1 MSDPSPTGTEQT
13 PAAPALS
20 GPQSPK
26 AAMPTIQSVTSAV
39 IAARR
44 VGDGYARFDSRQ
56 ASAETPGGGGALRK
70 LRRVRSSDRIMK
82 TSGRLVRTSSPKVT
96 ASPYSRAFVSR
107 TPATPWPPHE
117 GCEASE
123 SGAAGSHVADEA
135 ALSMGEEW
143 PPSKPSGAACG
154 GLRGVLG
161 LRAGTSVW
169 GLEPWDL
176 RRWCLSHGWAGATCA
191 TCGSW
196 PFLSSRLSWLELWMD
211 VGGGEEVLSRSG
223 LFFDLVFTLLWSAA
237 IFVSMLRIWSTEVA
251 YRGRLAVWVGRWL
264 EVALLA
270 PAAEI
275 LVDECGGIVV
285 WLVGRQLLSPG
296 LLLLLLLLGGFW
308 ADVRQMCRE
317 ARKGLLSGPHFPRG
331 RVSLPLNAHFG
342 IARRAELHRPRG
354 RRGTA
359 HRARDRYT
367 NHQPTSQQVAS
378 TGERFTVDDLEAIFS
393 DIDKNPSD
401 NRLVESELE
410 EAVPYLTRLGAE
422 PRLRGFRSP
431 ALADVFAFDV
441 DQSGTLEFE
450 EFVPWAV
457 EQDPVSH
464 LAHPVLAGYLIAACL
479 MFSHHVV
486 EPDVSDHVFS
496 SVLTK
501 QHRRWLVGKQT
512 IYQVLYALKAVAV
525 CHVGIAVKLNLLD
538 EIDGDPD
545 AAGPDTAHPVV
556 QREFGRR
563 LLLGVSITA
572 TFALQMLMQPLHTSY
587 LKNYSL
593 PALRLQPR
601 RAALVLGRLV
611 LLCATPAVALREHVP
626 QARIAQ
632 VAAIV
637 SLQTV
642 CMYVQETMPL
652 PAKGEMQQHSRG
664 ESPSLTRRE
673 VAPALAAAEQA
684 AKGSVATDQP

>member
-1 MSDPSPTGTEQT
+1 
-13 PAAPALS
+13 
-20 GPQSPK
+20 
-26 AAMPTIQSVTSAV
+26 
-39 IAARR
+39 
-44 VGDGYARFDSRQ
+44 
-56 ASAETPGGGGALRK
+56 
-70 LRRVRSSDRIMK
+70 
-82 TSGRLVRTSSPKVT
+82 
-96 ASPYSRAFVSR
+96 
-107 TPATPWPPHE
+107 
-117 GCEASE
+117 
-123 SGAAGSHVADEA
+123 
-135 ALSMGEEW
+135 
-143 PPSKPSGAACG
+143 
-154 GLRGVLG
+154 
-161 LRAGTSVW
+161 
-169 GLEPWDL
+169 
-176 RRWCLSHGWAGATCA
+176 
-191 TCGSW
+191 
-196 PFLSSRLSWLELWMD
+196 
-211 VGGGEEVLSRSG
+211 
-223 LFFDLVFTLLWSAA
+223 
-237 IFVSMLRIWSTEVA
+237 
-251 YRGRLAVWVGRWL
+251 
-264 EVALLA
+264 
-270 PAAEI
+270 
-275 LVDECGGIVV
+275 
-285 WLVGRQLLSPG
+285 
-296 LLLLLLLLGGFW
+296 
-308 ADVRQMCRE
+308 
-317 ARKGLLSGPHFPRG
+317 
-331 RVSLPLNAHFG
+331 
-342 IARRAELHRPRG
+342 
-354 RRGTA
+354 
-359 HRARDRYT
+359 
-367 NHQPTSQQVAS
+367 
-378 TGERFTVDDLEAIFS
+378 
-393 DIDKNPSD
+393 
-401 NRLVESELE
+401 
-410 EAVPYLTRLGAE
+410 
-422 PRLRGFRSP
+422 
-431 ALADVFAFDV
+431 VFAFDV

-479 MFSHHVV
+479 MSRTSPRPGPLHKRGRLTRTGRRAAGNRFSHHVV